1 MPDNQIG
8 GGNMSSYQELNGKTE
23 EVRRTLRRLIELRSS
38 LQKEIPMRTLNETL
52 LLATW
57 NIRDFDKPA
66 YGNRLDESFYYIAEI
81 ISHFDLVAIQEV
93 YKDLTALN
101 RVVTILGPAWK
112 CVFSDETMGD
122 QGNDERL
129 AFVYDSRKVEFGGL
143 AGEIVL
149 PPIQNDE
156 GNWHPVSQLFRTPM
170 IIGFRSGWCSFMLA
184 TVHIL
189 WGDNKEDN
197 PQRIREIREVAQF
210 LKKRTEDDTA
220 WARNLIL
227 LGDFNIF
234 GNDDETFKQITNAGF
249 EVPDELLD
257 FRTNAKQTRRYDQIA
272 FRTRSK
278 KMEITD
284 NAGVFNY
291 YETVFRSTIE
301 DRDLYAPYI
310 QKTVV
315 ESNRSKPPS
324 RRSKEYNDRT
334 EAKKTSYYRT
344 YWRTHQMSDHLPMWV
359 ELRID
364 YSDEYLKS
372 RLN

>member
-1 MPDNQIG
+1 MP
-8 GGNMSSYQELNGKTE
+8 SYQELNGKTE
-23 EVRRTLRRLIELRSS
+23 ECRRTLRRLIELRSS
-38 LQKEIPMRTLNETL
+38 LQKEIPMRTLKETL

-66 YGNRLDESFYYIAEI
+66 YGKRLDESFYYIAEI
-81 ISHFDLVAIQEV
+81 IARFDLVAIQEV

-101 RVVTILGPAWK
+101 RVMKILGPAWK
-112 CVFSDETMGD
+112 FVFSDETMGP

-143 AGEIVL
+143 SGELVL
-149 PPIQNDE
+149 PPIKDNE

-170 IIGFRSGWCSFMLA
+170 IVGFRSGWSRFMLA

-189 WGDNKEDN
+189 WGGDTANS

-210 LKKRTEDDTA
+210 LKKRTEDETT

-234 GNDDETFKQITNAGF
+234 GDDDETYKQILNAGF
-249 EVPDELLD
+249 EVPTELLD
-257 FRTNAKQTRRYDQIA
+257 FRTNAKKTRRYDQIA
-272 FRTRSK
+272 FRTRLGSLDSTGK
-278 KMEITD
+278 
-284 NAGVFNY
+284 AGVFDY
-291 YETVFRSTIE
+291 YEIVFKNTIE
-301 DRDLYAPYI
+301 DRDLYASYI
-310 QKTVV
+310 RKTII
-315 ESNRSKPPS
+315 ESNQNKPPS
-324 RRSKEYNDRT
+324 SRSKEYDERT
-334 EAKKTSYYRT
+334 ETGKTNYYRN

-364 YSDEYLKS
+364 YSDDYLKS